1 MELSEIQNLRNDI
14 PALSGNIYLNTGT
27 AGPLNRK
34 VITRMKAALDDQLV
48 QGRINLAYYHQLD
61 ELKAETRNLVASYI
75 SCSQDEVTLTRATSE
90 GLSIVINGLDL
101 PAGSEIITTNG
112 EHITAYSPIYNLQKK
127 GVSVKLLDVLE
138 GYDKCLEQLEKII
151 TGNTRLLCLSEVIYC
166 SGDRIPV
173 EEICRLA
180 KERGIPVLI
189 DGAQSFG
196 AFKVNVKEMGCEFF
210 TAPGQ
215 KWICG
220 PEGTGFL
227 YVSEEVRHLID
238 PLFTGYS
245 SVKEFGFDKGVYL
258 HEDGRRF
265 ESGTYQPAD
274 LAGFNEALKWH
285 AGFDIKAMAARSYSL
300 CNMFEKQLYHP
311 DVNFINHGITSSLV
325 SFKVKGIPSD
335 NVVAHLFQKGITV
348 RPVPVTDAVRL
359 SIGFFNTEE
368 EVKQTAEELLRLIE

>member
-1 MELSEIQNLRNDI
+1 MELSEVQKLRNEI

-27 AGPLNRK
+27 AGPLNK
-34 VITRMKAALDDQLV
+34 KIISRMKDALDDQLLH
-48 QGRINLAYYHQLD
+48 GRINLEYYNKLD
-61 ELKAETRNLVASYI
+61 ELKAETRKLLASYI
-75 SCSQDEVTLTRATSE
+75 SCSQSEVTLTRATSE
-90 GLSIVINGLDL
+90 GLNIVINGLNL

-127 GVSVKLLDVLE
+127 GISVKLLDVLE
-138 GYDKCLEQLEKII
+138 GYDNCLDQLEKII
-151 TGNTRLLCLSEVIYC
+151 SDNTRLLCLSEVIYC

-173 EEICRLA
+173 EEICRFA
-180 KERGIPVLI
+180 KERGVPVLI

-227 YVSEEVRHLID
+227 YVSEEARHLID

-285 AGFDIKAMAARSYSL
+285 SAIDIEATAARSYSL
-300 CNMFEKQLYHP
+300 CNMFKQLLHHP
-311 DVNFINHGITSSLV
+311 DVNFINHGISSCLI
-325 SFKVKGIPSD
+325 SFKVKGIISD
-335 NVVAHLFQKGITV
+335 DVVAHLFQKGITV

-368 EVKQTAEELLRLIE
+368 EVKQTAEEVLRFIE